1 MKKEI
6 YNAIAKDVAK
16 YLVVDTTLHQL
27 IDDRIKFILRDPADL
42 NKENVKNLA
51 IERIAL
57 FLINEMSRSYKTW
70 N

>member
-6 YNAIAKDVAK
+6 YNGIAKNVAQH
-16 YLVVDTTLHQL
+16 LDADTTLHQL
-27 IDDRIKFILRDPADL
+27 IDDRIKYILRDPADL
-42 NKENVKNLA
+42 NKEDVKNSA
-51 IERIAL
+51 IERISL